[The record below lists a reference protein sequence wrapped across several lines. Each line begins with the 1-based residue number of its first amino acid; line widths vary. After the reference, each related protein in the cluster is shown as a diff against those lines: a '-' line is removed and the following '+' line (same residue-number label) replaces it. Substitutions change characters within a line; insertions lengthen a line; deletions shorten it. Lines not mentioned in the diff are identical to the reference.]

1 MHNQTSESRES
12 RYTYH
17 RLSPENQNHRHP
29 NQPARRQG
37 KTTVEKSH
45 PRPGTGCMTFASRP
59 GVYAASGSY
68 TQISA
73 YTHPRPRKSA
83 GTDRTVML
91 ARPLKAER
99 TLTHAPSRGT
109 RTVRRSRRDVT
120 LSLARTSYQCIIP
133 IDHASSRFTLLRS
146 GGLRCARA
154 PPHSAITPQRRPCR
168 TPLAQA
174 WSRGTMVSSGAERLR

>member
-12 RYTYH
+12 RITVYH
-17 RLSPENQNHRHP
+17 QKIRIIDIPTGRLVGREDHGRP
-29 NQPARRQG
+29 
-37 KTTVEKSH
+37 EKSH

-91 ARPLKAER
+91 ARPLKTER

>member
-91 ARPLKAER
+91 ARPLKTER

-120 LSLARTSYQCIIP
+120 LCHCHW
-133 IDHASSRFTLLRS
+133 HAYHTHRSRFFTVHAFAFRGLALCPRAAPLRNDAPAARPWHRH
-146 GGLRCARA
+146 GLG
-154 PPHSAITPQRRPCR
+154 
-168 TPLAQA
+168 A
-174 WSRGTMVSSGAERLR
+174 WSRGMVSSGAERLR

>member
-12 RYTYH
+12 RITVYH
-17 RLSPENQNHRHP
+17 QKIRIIDIPTGRLVE
-29 NQPARRQG
+29 AG

-45 PRPGTGCMTFASRP
+45 PRPGTGLHDPFASRP
-59 GVYAASGSY
+59 GVYAASGAY

-91 ARPLKAER
+91 ARPLKTER

-154 PPHSAITPQRRPCR
+154 PPHSAITPHRRPCR

>member
-1 MHNQTSESRES
+1 VRI
-12 RYTYH
+12 R
-17 RLSPENQNHRHP
+17 RHL
-29 NQPARRQG
+29 
-37 KTTVEKSH
+37 
-45 PRPGTGCMTFASRP
+45 
-59 GVYAASGSY
+59 
-68 TQISA
+68 SA

-91 ARPLKAER
+91 ARPLKTER

-146 GGLRCARA
+146 GGLRCACA
-154 PPHSAITPQRRPCR
+154 PTHSAITPQRRPCR

-174 WSRGTMVSSGAERLR
+174 PVVSGHHGLERSRAAPLRHTPQRS